1 MAHPDDDILA
11 AAALGENLPDDVRDH
26 IGACDQCG
34 VSVQE
39 FRDLLSVAYGAP
51 DDAEWLAP
59 PASVWAAIQSET
71 GAVARRRSWPRKL
84 AMAAAV
90 AVVGIVIGFGAGRL
104 VGSDGPRSTTVTQV
118 ALDTLDTGQQGGSA
132 QLIDSRSGMAL
143 RIDTTKP
150 LNAGD
155 GYLQVWLLN
164 TDGKRMVPVGV
175 LRGEGVETFPMS
187 AGLVK
192 SGYLIVDISQE
203 QYDNNPAHSGDSLLR
218 GKLTVRSA

>member
-1 MAHPDDDILA
+1 MAHPDDEALA
-11 AAALGENLPDDVRDH
+11 AVALGDSVDGVPEHV
-26 IGACDQCG
+26 ATCEQCQVTVAQLRVTLG
-34 VSVQE
+34 LAQQAPE
-39 FRDLLSVAYGAP
+39 DL
-51 DDAEWLAP
+51 EWLAP
-59 PASVWAAIQSET
+59 PPSVWPAIQAST
-71 GAVARRRSWPRKL
+71 GRATSTRRSWPRRL
-84 AMAAAV
+84 AVAAAV
-90 AVVGIVIGFGAGRL
+90 AAVGILIGLGTGRL
-104 VGSDGPRSTTVTQV
+104 VWGDGPGSTTVSQV

-187 AGLVK
+187 ASLVK
-192 SGYLIVDISQE
+192 SGYLIVDISE
-203 QYDNNPAHSGDSLLR
+203 EKYDNNPAHSGNSLLR
-218 GKLTVRSA
+218 GKLTA

>member
-1 MAHPDDDILA
+1 MAHPGDEALA
-11 AAALGENLPDDVRDH
+11 AFALGESIDGLPEHVA
-26 IGACDQCG
+26 ACEQCRAT
-34 VSVQE
+34 VAELQATV
-39 FRDLLSVAYGAP
+39 DLARRTP
-51 DDAEWLAP
+51 AEVEWIAP
-59 PASVWAAIQSET
+59 PASVLPAIRAQTAS
-71 GAVARRRSWPRKL
+71 GKRRSWPRRL
-84 AMAAAV
+84 AVAAAV
-90 AVVGIVIGFGAGRL
+90 AAVGVVIGLGAGRL
-104 VGSDGPRSTTVTQV
+104 FWGDTPGSTTVSQV
-118 ALDTLDTGQQGGSA
+118 ALDALDTGQQGGSA

-150 LNAGD
+150 LDAGS

-187 AGLVK
+187 ASLVK

-218 GKLTVRSA
+218 GKLSA